1 MPQHTS
7 PLTGTNNKHEF
18 KEILNTRSNPN
29 FAASA
34 GGAFHIRVTDSLTF
48 YKIDSSTNEL
58 PLSDID
64 FSLNPLTPESPC
76 NEHKSNATRQKR
88 HMRLLTMRAIASI
101 DEPDAANEL
110 YLPKISP
117 CATNERPL
125 SCNCLSGGGAFDD
138 NLPHSHSK
146 SMADISPLNEG
157 EMLHFVLGSSPISA
171 SRVASIDDFQL
182 SCSAPA
188 TILNSEFRLRRQ
200 QEQCTVVDQ
209 LRVDLP
215 SNSPTASTLKL
226 CQESDERQLQ
236 QQAKSQQKYATE
248 LYGGVSADVERV
260 PDMKTVSL
268 SSLPTVQS
276 APVMID
282 VENPF
287 KFTQQAQ
294 QPFVN
299 KFTTIN
305 EFDNTHATNTAFSST
320 VQSSSAC
327 DFDTLTQHKNPDTHA
342 DKRATNY
349 HHNSRLRRQ
358 QQHQNKLFNRP
369 QQQKHAL
376 HANAARIPDVIV
388 TLSSSSN
395 DLSNLM
401 PDTNQFNSK
410 LTPTVPTTYDPTNIT
425 TTTTIITT
433 NTTTTPNI
441 NDNMSASASMSTF
454 TSMSTSKST
463 PMPSSVVAPNCTSTA
478 TSAADG
484 NATPVSSSS
493 SVSSRRQR
501 HSIAGQMSY
510 MKMLGFGGFSK
521 KMATSSSSLF
531 STAVISGSSSAP
543 NLRDMIPCAVS
554 SSVLEGFGGVP
565 PIRPLETLH
574 NALSLKQLDQFLHKM
589 TTSPLFKTPA
599 SSPPKHPST
608 PQQGLQGA
616 LQSMCSLEAATSYLS
631 GDSMCQC
638 QEAEKVREP
647 MLKNAICIHPT
658 VGIAL
663 EQGATEAATTE
674 AAATAAA
681 TTSERANKY
690 NNADA
695 NATTAAQPTVGS
707 KLDA

>member
-1 MPQHTS
+1 MS
-7 PLTGTNNKHEF
+7 PLTGTNNKHKF
-18 KEILNTRSNPN
+18 KEILNTRSNSN

-34 GGAFHIRVTDSLTF
+34 GDLFHIRVTDSLTF

-64 FSLNPLTPESPC
+64 FSLNPLTPESLC
-76 NEHKSNATRQKR
+76 NEHKSNSPCEMRQKR
-88 HMRLLTMRAIASI
+88 HVRLLTMRAIASI

-117 CATNERPL
+117 LATNERPL
-125 SCNCLSGGGAFDD
+125 SCNCLSGGGAFDE

-146 SMADISPLNEG
+146 SMADISPLNDCEA
-157 EMLHFVLGSSPISA
+157 LHFVLGSSPISA
-171 SRVASIDDFQL
+171 SRVGSIDDFQL

-188 TILNSEFRLRRQ
+188 TILSSEFRFRLQ
-200 QEQCTVVDQ
+200 EEQCTVVDQ
-209 LRVDLP
+209 LRVDSP
-215 SNSPTASTLKL
+215 TNSPTASTLKL

-236 QQAKSQQKYATE
+236 QQAKSQQKYANE
-248 LYGGVSADVERV
+248 LCGGVGADVGRV
-260 PDMKTVSL
+260 SDIKTVSM

-276 APVMID
+276 APVMIN

-305 EFDNTHATNTAFSST
+305 EFDNTHATNTAFSSP

-327 DFDTLTQHKNPDTHA
+327 DFDTLIQNKHTDVHA

-349 HHNSRLRRQ
+349 HHNSRIRRQ
-358 QQHQNKLFNRP
+358 HQHQHKLFNR
-369 QQQKHAL
+369 QQQ
-376 HANAARIPDVIV
+376 NAPYTHTARIPDVII
-388 TLSSSSN
+388 TLSSSST

-401 PDTNQFNSK
+401 PDTNQLNSK
-410 LTPTVPTTYDPTNIT
+410 LTPTVPTTYNPTNTT
-425 TTTTIITT
+425 TTTTITTT
-433 NTTTTPNI
+433 NTTSTSNI
-441 NDNMSASASMSTF
+441 NANMSASTSMSTF

-463 PMPSSVVAPNCTSTA
+463 PMPSSVVTTCTSAA

-554 SSVLEGFGGVP
+554 SSGKRSKSNSYFFG
-565 PIRPLETLH
+565 H
-574 NALSLKQLDQFLHKM
+574 KKKQLNSKY
-589 TTSPLFKTPA
+589 KT
-599 SSPPKHPST
+599 
-608 PQQGLQGA
+608 
-616 LQSMCSLEAATSYLS
+616 
-631 GDSMCQC
+631 
-638 QEAEKVREP
+638 
-647 MLKNAICIHPT
+647 CI
-658 VGIAL
+658 
-663 EQGATEAATTE
+663 
-674 AAATAAA
+674 
-681 TTSERANKY
+681 
-690 NNADA
+690 
-695 NATTAAQPTVGS
+695 
-707 KLDA
+707 